1 MKTTIKIRRTE
12 KEMEMALR
20 NKERKTCISASV
32 PKKRMNRNRW
42 EVLQNFNSR
51 TKKSFEFDLRNF
63 YKSKFRADRVE
74 GRIRDEQ
81 LREGYRRSFISYVN
95 KHGLDLSR
103 NIFNKSMGY
112 ILTDLFGDWE
122 ILYGYGSDEAF
133 ERREVKETE
142 NGILVEIEYG
152 STGRYRERK
161 ERKGWIGT
169 VGNIYN
175 NFSYPYKLSEI
186 VIRNN
191 KTKEKE
197 VVKLSKGAYNHS
209 WIGQIMELQELPQM
223 KKQIRKSDNKVLTF
237 NKIVREKIK
246 YDFRKSED
254 TKSKMIEN
262 LKHYLRETHKI
273 II

>member
-1 MKTTIKIRRTE
+1 MKTTIKIKRTKE
-12 KEMEMALR
+12 EMEMARR
-20 NKERKTCISASV
+20 NKERETYISVSV

-42 EVLQNFNSR
+42 EVLQSFNSR
-51 TKKSFEFDLRNF
+51 TKNSFKFDLRNF
-63 YKSKFRADRVE
+63 YESKFRADRVDD
-74 GRIRDEQ
+74 RVKDEQ
-81 LREGYRRSFISYVN
+81 LREIYRRAFISYVN
-95 KHGLDLSR
+95 KYGLDLSR

-112 ILTDLFGDWE
+112 ILTDLFGNWE

-142 NGILVEIEYG
+142 NGIFLEIEYG
-152 STGRYRERK
+152 NCTGRYRERY
-161 ERKGWIGT
+161 ERKSWIGT

-186 VIRNN
+186 IIRNN
-191 KTKEKE
+191 KTKE

-209 WIGQIMELQELPQM
+209 WIGQIMELQELQQM

-246 YDFRKSED
+246 YDFRKSEE
-254 TKSKMIEN
+254 TKITMIEN
-262 LKHYLRETHKI
+262 LKQYLRETHKI